1 MIGRWTFIQICMVVA
16 LVGGASASLAAE
28 CSSATSDACD
38 DERLRKQA
46 SVPNHQKDGVARWSK
61 QESYVIEAKRRGLSC
76 GVARSALHSAF
87 NKLSKDKRKA
97 IQSKLAED
105 ALQAA

>member
-1 MIGRWTFIQICMVVA
+1 MVLQ
-16 LVGGASASLAAE
+16 LVLLLSVLLRLLMLAMMKD
-28 CSSATSDACD
+28 CVSKHLYPIT
-38 DERLRKQA
+38 
-46 SVPNHQKDGVARWSK
+46 KDGLARWSK